1 VQSEII
7 GVIDEIQIEASSAIA
22 LALDNQLWQLLQDWI
37 RLVRSDILPTV
48 EQLPRVHYTYSMPLG
63 VWSVRIVQGRD
74 VARNAYATQVW
85 LRNMGQTRFM
95 GIFASREG
103 MVYNTDV
110 KQFDARFV
118 WWAMRLTGELEDDA

>member
-7 GVIDEIQIEASSAIA
+7 GVIDEIQIEASSAIT

-37 RLVRSDILPTV
+37 RLVKSDILPTV
-48 EQLPRVHYTYSMPLG
+48 EQLPRHYTYSTPLG